1 VKIKGFQRIID
12 GAKQAARNYKPHI
25 DISPDT
31 EFLVQ

>member
-12 GAKQAARNYKPHI
+12 GAKQVVENYKPRI

-31 EFLVQ
+31 EF